1 MDAVSLVHCDLR
13 ITGFPGC
20 RVRHYTRFLHVVF
33 SRRNYWENWNRL
45 ALLPTKYK
53 TESQSR
59 LWNVNFIVELP
70 MASWGSN
77 QNSLLGLL
85 GGVRGDAVPQALL
98 WEGGGLSGLTIVD
111 FILSYILGCTQ
122 IIISTNLSSLS
133 SINLFQKKL
142 VFETKQRKHLLLT

>member
-1 MDAVSLVHCDLR
+1 MPRSSLYR
-13 ITGFPGC
+13 IFAC
-20 RVRHYTRFLHVVF
+20 RLFQEEL
-33 SRRNYWENWNRL
+33 WESWNRL

-77 QNSLLGLL
+77 QNSLLGLP
-85 GGVRGDAVPQALL
+85 GGVRRDAVPQALL

-111 FILSYILGCTQ
+111 FILPYILGCTQ
-122 IIISTNLSSLS
+122 IIISTNFSSLS
-133 SINLFQKKL
+133 RINLFKKNL
-142 VFETKQRKHLLLT
+142 CLKPNNVSICF

>member
-1 MDAVSLVHCDLR
+1 
-13 ITGFPGC
+13 
-20 RVRHYTRFLHVVF
+20 
-33 SRRNYWENWNRL
+33 
-45 ALLPTKYK
+45 
-53 TESQSR
+53 
-59 LWNVNFIVELP
+59 

-111 FILSYILGCTQ
+111 FILPYILGCTQ
-122 IIISTNLSSLS
+122 IIISTNLSSLLR
-133 SINLFQKKL
+133 INMLKKL

>member
-1 MDAVSLVHCDLR
+1 MDDVSLVHCDLR

-20 RVRHYTRFLHVVF
+20 CVRHYTGFLHVVF

-70 MASWGSN
+70 IASWGSN
-77 QNSLLGLL
+77 QNSLLGLP
-85 GGVRGDAVPQALL
+85 GGVRRDAVPQALL

-111 FILSYILGCTQ
+111 FILPYILGCTQ

-133 SINLFQKKL
+133 RINLFKKTC
-142 VFETKQRKHLLLT
+142 VWNQTT